1 LLLREVAS
9 ETLIVALK
17 GASPPL
23 LDKVFRNMSSRAADA
38 LRDDLDM
45 RGAVRLKDIETQQK
59 EILKTLRRMSDEG
72 VIVMGEG

>member
-1 LLLREVAS
+1 
-9 ETLIVALK
+9 
-17 GASPPL
+17 
-23 LDKVFRNMSSRAADA
+23 MSSRAADA